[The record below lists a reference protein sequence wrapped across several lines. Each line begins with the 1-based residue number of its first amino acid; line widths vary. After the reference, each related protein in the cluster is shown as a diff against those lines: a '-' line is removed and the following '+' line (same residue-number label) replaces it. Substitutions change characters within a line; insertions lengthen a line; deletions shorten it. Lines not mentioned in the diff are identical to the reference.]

1 MHDCRQELETT
12 NKNTPAHAAA
22 LQFRVNG
29 AEPRY
34 SAPIFFGRIR
44 RAAVGCDW
52 VGRGGT
58 CSSLTDWMWLSCS
71 SGATESDVCLTLAA
85 SSQNVKFP
93 VCQKKKAE
101 AVSEYR
107 GPNTENCFD
116 RFDPTRADI
125 QSCCTPPRQC
135 ATRHNVH
142 AAARGTGD
150 ITPSTP
156 P

>member
-34 SAPIFFGRIR
+34 SAPIFFGRIW

-93 VCQKKKAE
+93 VCQKKKPKLSASIGGRIPKT
-101 AVSEYR
+101 VSTDSIPLE
-107 GPNTENCFD
+107 
-116 RFDPTRADI
+116 PT
-125 QSCCTPPRQC
+125 S
-135 ATRHNVH
+135 NH
-142 AAARGTGD
+142 AAHHHGSAQHDTMCMQQHGARGHYA
-150 ITPSTP
+150 
-156 P
+156 